1 MQAIIRKA
9 NQEDLG
15 NLQAFLARANLGTD
29 GLTAETV
36 DYFLLLENEDGTIRG
51 SLGMEAFEEHGMLR
65 SLVVSPGQA
74 DKEIFMLFD
83 QMVNLAKEKGMKSLF
98 LATNKSVALPFFEL
112 MGFQKIEREVLP
124 TEFSTSEHIRHVL
137 NVDNS
142 LFLKFSL

>member
-15 NLQAFLARANLGTD
+15 KLREFLTRANLGTD
-29 GLTAETV
+29 GLNEVTV
-36 DYFLLLENEDGTIRG
+36 EYFLLLENLEGTIRG
-51 SLGMEAFEEHGMLR
+51 SLGLEVFNESGMLR

-74 DKEIFMLFD
+74 DKEIFILFE
-83 QMVNLAKEKGMKSLF
+83 QMVKLAKEKGMKNLF

-112 MGFQKIEREVLP
+112 MGFQKTERESLP
-124 TEFSTSEHIRHVL
+124 TEFNNSEHIRHVL

>member
-1 MQAIIRKA
+1 MQALIRKA

-15 NLQAFLARANLGTD
+15 NLQAFLIRANLGTD

-51 SLGMEAFEEHGMLR
+51 SLGMEVFKEHGMLR

-83 QMVNLAKEKGMKSLF
+83 QIVKLAKEKGIKSLF
-98 LATNKSVALPFFEL
+98 LATNKSVALPFFEI
-112 MGFQKIEREVLP
+112 MGFQKIEREAIP
-124 TEFSTSEHIRHVL
+124 TELYSSLHIRHVL

-142 LFLKFSL
+142 IFLKFSL